1 MFKLQKYEKKRIRQR
16 QIPAKNT
23 EHMESMLYN
32 NAHNIPP
39 AENPPQEGTVI
50 HPNGS
55 SFTQKTHFHPT
66 EEVLSSSLSRTNFD
80 CSYIVFI

>member
-1 MFKLQKYEKKRIRQR
+1 MFKLQKYEKKRIRHR

-23 EHMESMLYN
+23 EHMESVLYN

-55 SFTQKTHFHPT
+55 SFTQNR
-66 EEVLSSSLSRTNFD
+66 SRRVSAPKEARNM
-80 CSYIVFI
+80 CG